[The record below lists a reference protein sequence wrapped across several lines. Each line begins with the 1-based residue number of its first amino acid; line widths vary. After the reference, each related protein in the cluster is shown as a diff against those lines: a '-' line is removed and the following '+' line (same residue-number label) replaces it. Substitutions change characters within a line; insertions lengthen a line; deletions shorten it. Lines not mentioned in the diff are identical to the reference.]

1 VSSLIVLASN
11 IAAMSLR
18 GTGRLLNP
26 SFADVQW
33 VISAYVL
40 TYASLL
46 LASGSHS

>member
-11 IAAMSLR
+11 IAAMSLPA
-18 GTGRLLNP
+18 TGRSLNT

-40 TYASLL
+40 TYASLS
-46 LASGSHS
+46 LASGSYA